1 MLNFS
6 IKEWDETVVH
16 QTSSPFSQSW
26 AWAEFQKRVGRQCF
40 FIKNQ
45 AGQALLIKYPL
56 PLDQNYL
63 YAPRGPIL
71 DSWQK
76 ESFLSFLPDVRNLAA
91 KEKSIFWRFD
101 PPILSDFCTNGARE
115 SGTKW
120 SARRI
125 RQLDGEAGLPIV
137 KNCHQ
142 VADVQPPQTIILDLL
157 VSEEEMLSKMHYKTR
172 YNIRL
177 AERHQIKIREG
188 RPEEIEHFIRLL
200 SQTSERDDFR
210 PHPAN
215 YYRQMLIVPS
225 SDVRDFSLKL
235 LLAEYQGKILVANLV
250 VFFGDTVIYLHGASA
265 DEYKSL
271 MAPHLLQWETIKM
284 AKARGYHYYDFWGI
298 DEKKWPGVTR
308 FKRGFAGQEVEYPG
322 TFDFVFNPVLYAA
335 YKLSRKI
342 LRRK

>member
-6 IKEWDETVVH
+6 IKEWDEAVGH
-16 QTSSPFSQSW
+16 RPPSPFSQSW
-26 AWAEFQKRVGRQCF
+26 SWAEFQKRAGRQCF
-40 FIKNQ
+40 FIKNS
-45 AGQALLIKYPL
+45 AGQALLIKHPL
-56 PLDQNYL
+56 PMGQSYL

-71 DSWQK
+71 DFWQE
-76 ESFLSFLPDVRNLAA
+76 ESFFSFLKDVRDLAA

-101 PPILSDFCTNGARE
+101 PPILSNFLSE
-115 SGTKW
+115 SEKKFVTKL
-120 SARRI
+120 SVQRI
-125 RQLDGEAGLPIV
+125 RQLDGGVGLPI
-137 KNCHQ
+137 KK
-142 VADVQPPQTIILDLL
+142 VADIQPPKTIILDLFA
-157 VSEEEMLSKMHYKTR
+157 SEEEMLSKMHYKTR

-188 RPEEIEHFIRLL
+188 SAAEIEHFIRLITK
-200 SQTSERDDFR
+200 TSERDSFR

-215 YYRQMLIVPS
+215 YYRQMLNSPS
-225 SDVRDFSLKL
+225 PSASDFYLKL
-235 LLAEYQGKILVANLV
+235 LLAEYQDKILVANLV
-250 VFFGDTVIYLHGASA
+250 AFFGDTVTYLHGASA

-322 TFDFVFNPVLYAA
+322 TFDFVFNKFWYQLYLIA
-335 YKLSRKI
+335 KRFL
-342 LRRK
+342 